1 MKTIK
6 IQKLAHETFEK
17 YGIFKDML
25 HPEGEKVGNGPIEFF
40 RDMVQVRSMQVNSA
54 SFSVC
59 RVTKRE
65 LIVDVSEFHSFCS
78 EGTLPLDGD
87 IIIHVGPAAPG
98 DEVPEDKIEAFL
110 VPKGTFISLNPGVW
124 HHAAFAYGADAVN
137 VVIVLPERTYAND
150 CKVVELKERIHIEE

>member
-6 IQKLAHETFEK
+6 IQELAQETFEK

-25 HPEGEKVGNGPIEFF
+25 HPEGEKLGSVPIEFF
-40 RDMVQVRSMQVNSA
+40 RDMVQVKSMQVNSA

-59 RVTKRE
+59 RVTKRD
-65 LIVDVSEFHSFCS
+65 LIIDVSESHTFCS
-78 EGTLPLDGD
+78 EGSLPLDGD
-87 IIIHVGPAAPG
+87 IIIHVAPAVPG

-124 HHAAFAYGADAVN
+124 HHAAFAYGTNAVN
-137 VVIVLPERTYAND
+137 VAIVLPERAYAND
-150 CKVVELKERIHIEE
+150 CKAAELKEKIQIEA